1 MKCYGLWSVTMQG
14 ILQTTTSEGNYLPML
29 QMLLSSISLLKLHL
43 NTPLQQSR
51 PPLKEQTMDTEY
63 LLSIEA

>member
-1 MKCYGLWSVTMQG
+1 MKFYGLWSVTMQG